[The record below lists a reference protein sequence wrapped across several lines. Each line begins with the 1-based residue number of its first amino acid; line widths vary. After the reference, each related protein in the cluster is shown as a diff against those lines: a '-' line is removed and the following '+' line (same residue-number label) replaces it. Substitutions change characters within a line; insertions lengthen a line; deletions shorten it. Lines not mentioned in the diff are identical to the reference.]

1 MNMRSLRLA
10 FPLVAFVVCLVIVG
24 CGGGNVTKA
33 NYDKIKEGDSLA
45 DVEKVMG
52 GKGTELTEETA
63 KKMGVQAAGAGLKIV
78 RWGDDNKFV
87 LVTVMNDKVMF
98 KTNKGL

>member
-1 MNMRSLRLA
+1 MRSLRLA

-52 GKGTELTEETA
+52 GKGT
-63 KKMGVQAAGAGLKIV
+63 MP
-78 RWGDDNKFV
+78 
-87 LVTVMNDKVMF
+87 VMSASNDARNRSHRLWSPVAVYP
-98 KTNKGL
+98 